1 MNCDFLEVTSYAP
14 CPKTAHPCRRAMG
27 FLERLSYPL
36 GQAGRI
42 TGTLPDIDGQ
52 VTFADCPAC
61 AHCTLH
67 WRAEAGVLE
76 LRRADHVLLRGRMA
90 MQGTA

>member
-1 MNCDFLEVTSYAP
+1 MNCDFLEITSCAP
-14 CPKTAHPCRRAMG
+14 CPKTARPCRNALG

-61 AHCTLH
+61 KPCTLH

-76 LRRADHVLLRGRMA
+76 LRRADHMLLRGRMA
-90 MQGTA
+90 MQGAA